1 MSKYVG
7 TIKGKTAIY
16 LLNMFRKMRKKI
28 YMGKYLMAK
37 NIVLIRAGKKNNLD
51 FSVIIMS
58 LSSLVDD
65 LYSSVYSL
73 FSDLNREPLL
83 PINL

>member
-1 MSKYVG
+1 
-7 TIKGKTAIY
+7 
-16 LLNMFRKMRKKI
+16 MRKKI